1 MDCPE
6 CGVALEP
13 TDCHG
18 VNIDECPKCLGRWFD
33 RGELRRAKDSTDPDL
48 RWLDFDPF
56 AEEADESQADTE
68 GRICPR
74 CLIPMGTIAYEK
86 SGVCI
91 DKCSKCRG
99 VWLSHGEFESIVKHL
114 EKEVNAE
121 TSGQLGKEAG
131 RQLAQVI
138 TVGEGPVSE
147 LRDLFS
153 VLHLLRKRWSAEH
166 PRLSSAIDT
175 IYAVNP
181 FK

>member
-6 CGVALEP
+6 CSVTLED

-18 VNIDECPKCLGRWFD
+18 VKIDECPKCLGRWFD
-33 RGELRRAKDSTDPDL
+33 RDELRRAKDSTDPDL

-56 AEEADESQADTE
+56 ADEVDDSEPGAK
-68 GRICPR
+68 GKLCPR
-74 CLIPMGTIAYEK
+74 CSIGMGVIAYED
-86 SGVCI
+86 SGVRL
-91 DKCSKCRG
+91 DKCSRCRG
-99 VWLSHGEFESIVKHL
+99 VWLNHGEFERIVKHL

-121 TSGQLGKEAG
+121 TARQLGKEAE
-131 RQLAQVI
+131 RQFAQI
-138 TVGEGPVSE
+138 LTGSEGPISE

-153 VLHLLRKRWSAEH
+153 VLHLLRQRWSVEH
-166 PRLSSAIDT
+166 PALSGAIDT